1 MIKHHSY
8 KIQNVIQKELFAA
21 KHSIKICVAWFTNDL
36 LFQPLLLKLDAGVE
50 VTIITNKDEINFAET
65 NDVDFDEFIQ
75 RGGCIYW
82 NERGD
87 KSRLLHHKFCIIDDS
102 VVISGSYNWTNG
114 AEYNDED
121 ITVYSDEPE
130 TTKHYSDIF
139 DKLAA
144 QLTMIKVNITQVK
157 SNSSKRQVPNG
168 SIIEYTS
175 SDGKIIQP
183 HNNSTF
189 ATYIISN
196 TYVNGKGI
204 IVFDIVIKE
213 IGDWAFRSC
222 NNLKSITLPNNITT
236 IGSHAFSSCSSLT
249 SITLPNSITTI
260 GGGAFSS
267 CSSLTNITLPNS
279 ITTIEYETFSNC
291 SRLKNV
297 IIPDSVT
304 KIGREAFRACSSL
317 TSIALPD
324 SLTTIYSEAF
334 IKCSNL
340 IGISIPDNVI
350 SIGDRVFC
358 GCDKLEK
365 FEGKFAVE
373 NGCCLVING
382 ILNGFALNCN
392 TTDFIIPD
400 SVEEIGRSAFEGS
413 INLRNIV
420 IPETVKTIRH
430 NAFYNCSELKSLT
443 CKSSIPPRITDI
455 LSIWRG
461 KANESHDMG
470 FSGDIIYVP
479 NSSVYDYKRAEGWK
493 QYNANKIKANY
504 KNEANEK
511 YSTIPNN
518 EIWYTSV
525 GGEVVVPRKN
535 DFGANIISNTYKDGR
550 GVISFDSDIE
560 LLGDRVFSGC
570 NNLVSIAI
578 PNSVKVIK
586 RWVFH
591 FCCNLQYA
599 YIGSGVQSIDD
610 NPFWC
615 CKNILHFE
623 GDLAQD
629 EGRCLVINDE
639 LKSFAIGCGG
649 TDYRLP
655 EGITSIG
662 RHAFSGSEYLEHITI
677 PQGVAMIGDYAFSNC
692 KSLRGVTIPDSV
704 TEIGVRAFNECRTLT
719 SVTFPDSVLTIGD
732 YAFYNCNGLTSI
744 TMSNSVTSI
753 GQGAFLFCDNIV
765 NVHIADIAAWCRI
778 SFMDNSANP
787 LSYAHCLYL
796 NGEIITNLVI
806 PDSITDIGR
815 FAFSHYMS
823 LTSVTIPDSVLT
835 IGDKAFSNCKS
846 LKDVTI
852 GNHLTSIGDFAF
864 SNCGSLQSVY
874 CRSIK
879 PANCGKC
886 VFISSGYF
894 RLYVPIQSVKIYQT
908 YNQWNEY
915 TYRIVGHNFENNT
928 PQPDATN
935 NLEVTSV
942 DKLKEDITPNEG
954 LDIIGFLQ
962 RLWRKF

>member
-50 VTIITNKDEINFAET
+50 VTIMTNKDEINFADT

-121 ITVYSDEPE
+121 ITVYFDEPE

-196 TYVNGKGI
+196 TYANGKGI

-213 IGDWAFRSC
+213 IGDWAFSSC

-236 IGSHAFSSCSSLT
+236 IGSNAFWACSSLT
-249 SITLPNSITTI
+249 SIALPDSLTTI
-260 GGGAFSS
+260 GSGAFSS

-279 ITTIEYETFSNC
+279 ITTIEDETFRDC

-461 KANESHDMG
+461 MANESHDMG

-560 LLGDRVFSGC
+560 LLGAGVFSGC

-591 FCCNLQYA
+591 YCCNLQYA

-677 PQGVAMIGDYAFSNC
+677 PQGVAMIGDCAFSNC
-692 KSLRGVTIPDSV
+692 KSLRSVIIPDSV

-732 YAFYNCNGLTSI
+732 YAFYNCKGLTSI

-835 IGDKAFSNCKS
+835 IGDEAFSNCKS

-886 VFISSGYF
+886 VFIRSGYF
-894 RLYVPIQSVKIYQT
+894 RIYVPIQSVKIYQT
-908 YNQWNEY
+908 YNRWNEY
-915 TYRIVGHNFENNT
+915 TYRIVGHSFESNT